1 MAKPGPI
8 SAKPLSVLLS
18 DVFSDAY
25 AKQGFAARELVTRW
39 ADIAG
44 PEVAAHSE
52 PLKIQWPRPIE
63 GQPQEPATL
72 VLRVEGPMAL
82 EIQHASDVI
91 LQRVNRFFGW
101 SAVGRLA
108 LRQAPLSR
116 RDRPKASRAPDPK
129 AVAEVAEIPVLGG
142 GRAIAGRAGPA
153 WRLDQ
158 AKLSLPRAA
167 GIEACHCHNCRFKL
181 ANTPLLWVHWACT
194 RQSGSKPLIITR
206 RAFTAALSLTGLS
219 LLAGLSPLRL
229 IADAM
234 AQSASDVAKPVSL
247 PDMALGPA
255 NASVTIT
262 EYASM
267 TCPHCAAFN
276 ETVFPKIKSEYID
289 TGKIRY
295 VFREFPLDIK
305 AAAGSMLSRCIAKDD
320 SGKYF
325 AVTDMLFRQQNDWVM
340 KNTTETLT
348 RIGKQA
354 GLSQQAVEDCLKDQ
368 ALLDKIAAD
377 QKYAA
382 EVLKVNST
390 PTFFVNGEKI
400 KGETSFEE
408 FDKRIKSLLKS

>member
-1 MAKPGPI
+1 
-8 SAKPLSVLLS
+8 
-18 DVFSDAY
+18 
-25 AKQGFAARELVTRW
+25 
-39 ADIAG
+39 
-44 PEVAAHSE
+44 
-52 PLKIQWPRPIE
+52 
-63 GQPQEPATL
+63 
-72 VLRVEGPMAL
+72 
-82 EIQHASDVI
+82 
-91 LQRVNRFFGW
+91 
-101 SAVGRLA
+101 
-108 LRQAPLSR
+108 
-116 RDRPKASRAPDPK
+116 
-129 AVAEVAEIPVLGG
+129 
-142 GRAIAGRAGPA
+142 
-153 WRLDQ
+153 
-158 AKLSLPRAA
+158 
-167 GIEACHCHNCRFKL
+167 
-181 ANTPLLWVHWACT
+181 
-194 RQSGSKPLIITR
+194 LIITR

-229 IADAM
+229 IAEAM
-234 AQSASDVAKPVSL
+234 AQSAADVAKPVSL

-325 AVTDMLFRQQNDWVM
+325 AVTDILFRQQNDWVM

-382 EVLKVNST
+382 EVLKVDST
-390 PTFFVNGEKI
+390 PTFFINGEKI
-400 KGETSFEE
+400 KGETSFEV
-408 FDKRIKSLLKS
+408 FDKKIKSLLKS

>member
-1 MAKPGPI
+1 M
-8 SAKPLSVLLS
+8 
-18 DVFSDAY
+18 
-25 AKQGFAARELVTRW
+25 
-39 ADIAG
+39 
-44 PEVAAHSE
+44 
-52 PLKIQWPRPIE
+52 
-63 GQPQEPATL
+63 
-72 VLRVEGPMAL
+72 
-82 EIQHASDVI
+82 
-91 LQRVNRFFGW
+91 
-101 SAVGRLA
+101 
-108 LRQAPLSR
+108 
-116 RDRPKASRAPDPK
+116 
-129 AVAEVAEIPVLGG
+129 
-142 GRAIAGRAGPA
+142 
-153 WRLDQ
+153 
-158 AKLSLPRAA
+158 
-167 GIEACHCHNCRFKL
+167 
-181 ANTPLLWVHWACT
+181 
-194 RQSGSKPLIITR
+194 IITR
-206 RAFTAALSLTGLS
+206 RAFTFALSLTGLAA
-219 LLAGLSPLRL
+219 LAGISPLRL

-289 TGKIRY
+289 TGKVRY

-320 SGKYF
+320 AGKYF

-368 ALLDKIAAD
+368 SLLDKIAAD
-377 QKYAA
+377 QKFAN

-390 PTFFVNGEKI
+390 PTFFLNGEMI
-400 KGETSFEE
+400 RGETSFEE
-408 FDKRIKSLLKS
+408 FDKRIKALLKS